1 MADTTQEKASKYS
14 SNNFSL
20 NDLIERFEETKQLL
34 VKWLEEI
41 DKIIRGARSS
51 IDEFKEALDTLARRT
66 NEWRS
71 ILEKNIQVNERKEEK
86 PSIPLRTLADED
98 MNQETE
104 EESSS
109 DSAVDL
115 TYEDREDI
123 KSYVL
128 ALKHGGWNRNKIV
141 EYLSRMELHGAKVD
155 PKVLNEIT
163 DDVFDQDQHPPLL

>member
-1 MADTTQEKASKYS
+1 MADTAQEKASKYS

-34 VKWLEEI
+34 VKWLEEM

-71 ILEKNIQVNERKEEK
+71 ILEKGIQGSEKEEK
-86 PSIPLRTLADED
+86 LSTPVRTLADED

-141 EYLSRMELHGAKVD
+141 EYLSKMELHGAKVD
-155 PKVLNEIT
+155 SKVLNEIT